1 LTQIQNVNKIAIEPY
16 YGYFNFLSKIMSLS
30 VREAKDSLSEVI
42 RLAESGQPQI
52 IKRHDREVAV
62 IVSINQWKQL
72 QGKRKAL
79 VEVLR
84 KSPMVGVELDFSR
97 PEDLPRDVD
106 FS

>member
-1 LTQIQNVNKIAIEPY
+1 MANF
-16 YGYFNFLSKIMSLS
+16 YFLGEIMSLS

-62 IVSINQWKQL
+62 IVSINEWKQL
-72 QGKRKAL
+72 KGKRKSL

-84 KSPMVGVELDFSR
+84 NSPLVGVDLDISR
-97 PEDLPRDVD
+97 AEDLPRDVD
-106 FS
+106 FGK